1 MPAKPKKIDNTE
13 KYGQAGYPAV
23 EKLIETE
30 DFDAIN
36 LAFEDAYAQL
46 HDISKKKR
54 GFGTQRD
61 IKRAMRSLELTL
73 ELFRELLA
81 LKYHLQEKM
90 EKEQVK
96 WSVIAS
102 KASKVNKASKE
113 KQNLAGFSRF
123 AGIACKI
130 TSC

>member
-1 MPAKPKKIDNTE
+1 LSAIIECMSAEAVLPPGQDSDIKVDMSRRSEKGDNE
-13 KYGQAGYPAV
+13 QKYGQAGYPAV

-36 LAFEDAYAQL
+36 LSFEEAYAQL

-81 LKYHLQEKM
+81 LKYRLQEEM
-90 EKEQVK
+90 EKEQAK
-96 WSVIAS
+96 S
-102 KASKVNKASKE
+102 K
-113 KQNLAGFSRF
+113 
-123 AGIACKI
+123 
-130 TSC
+130 